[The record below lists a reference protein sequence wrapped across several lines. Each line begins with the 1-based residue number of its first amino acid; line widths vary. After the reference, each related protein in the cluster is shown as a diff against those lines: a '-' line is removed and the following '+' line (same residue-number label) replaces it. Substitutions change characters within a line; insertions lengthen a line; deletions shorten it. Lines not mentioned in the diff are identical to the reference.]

1 MQDYLQEV
9 LQGIS
14 LSRFLTEVDRRLSA
28 ASRGEHESDG
38 RARACLLL
46 SCWPHTLCVEMLGA
60 QQVG

>member
-38 RARACLLL
+38 RARACLLP
-46 SCWPHTLCVEMLGA
+46 WPYTLCVEMLGA